1 MHGSKKKH
9 ESDPNKNVLRSIG
22 MSFDSTHEIAV
33 SHADFSGLN
42 GYMNSMSSRQSPA
55 AARDNHDDCL
65 AQWLSSV
72 AVNKDKKS
80 FGHLF
85 DHLAPKVKGFLR
97 KNGTAEDVL
106 DDVTQEVMIK
116 IWRYAGHFDQTK
128 GKVTTW
134 VFTIAR
140 NARIDLIRK
149 ENRPEPDINDPVLV
163 KENPRG
169 SDDILLAKQNSTRIS
184 EAIDELPN
192 EQQEILKYAFF
203 EEKSHAEIAAQT
215 GLPLGTVKSRIR
227 LAFQRLKKTLTEL
240 DI

>member
-1 MHGSKKKH
+1 MSF
-9 ESDPNKNVLRSIG
+9 EYTPQFDTSRSDFVELNGFVDG
-22 MSFDSTHEIAV
+22 MS
-33 SHADFSGLN
+33 SHQPSALGGGS
-42 GYMNSMSSRQSPA
+42 
-55 AARDNHDDCL
+55 DDERL
-65 AQWLSSV
+65 AHWLSLV
-72 AVNKDKKS
+72 AEKRDKIS
-80 FGHLF
+80 FGYLF
-85 DHLAPKVKGFLR
+85 DHLAPKIKGFLR
-97 KNGTAEDVL
+97 KNGTSEVSL
-106 DDVTQEVMIK
+106 DDLTQEVMIK
-116 IWRYAGHFDQTK
+116 IWRYAGHFDKKK

-149 ENRPEPDINDPVLV
+149 ENRPEPDVNDPVMV
-163 KENPRG
+163 NDPPHG
-169 SDDILLAKQNSTRIS
+169 SDDILFAKQTSTRIS
-184 EAIDELPN
+184 EAINDLPD

>member
-1 MHGSKKKH
+1 MSLDNTQQIASSCLDLSELGGYV
-9 ESDPNKNVLRSIG
+9 ES
-22 MSFDSTHEIAV
+22 
-33 SHADFSGLN
+33 
-42 GYMNSMSSRQSPA
+42 MNSSQPPA
-55 AARDNHDDCL
+55 AVRENHDDCL

-72 AVNKDKKS
+72 AVCRDKKA
-80 FGHLF
+80 FGYLF

-97 KNGTAEDVL
+97 KNGTPEDSL
-106 DDVTQEVMIK
+106 DDLTQEVMFK
-116 IWRYAGHFDQTK
+116 LWRYAGHFDQRK

-149 ENRPEPDINDPVLV
+149 EKRPEPDINDPALV
-163 KENPRG
+163 KEYPRG
-169 SDDILLAKQNSTRIS
+169 SDDILLSKQNSTRIS
-184 EAIDELPN
+184 EAIDELPD
-192 EQQEILKYAFF
+192 EQQEILKYAFY
-203 EEKSHAEIAAQT
+203 EEKSHAEIAMQT

>member
-1 MHGSKKKH
+1 
-9 ESDPNKNVLRSIG
+9 
-22 MSFDSTHEIAV
+22 MSFESIQETV
-33 SHADFSGLN
+33 TSHVDLCGLG
-42 GYMNSMSSRQSPA
+42 GYGNNMSSHQAPA
-55 AARDNHDDCL
+55 SLRDNDDDCL
-65 AQWLSSV
+65 AEWLSLV
-72 AVNKDKKS
+72 ALEKDKKS

-97 KNGTAEDVL
+97 KSGTREELL
-106 DDVTQEVMIK
+106 DDLTQEVMIK
-116 IWRYAGHFDQTK
+116 IWRYAGHFDKTK

-163 KENPRG
+163 QENPRG

-184 EAIDELPN
+184 VAIDELPD
-192 EQQEILKYAFF
+192 EQQEILRYAFF

-240 DI
+240 NI

>member
-1 MHGSKKKH
+1 
-9 ESDPNKNVLRSIG
+9 
-22 MSFDSTHEIAV
+22 MSFDNTQQITVPCSDLPGLGGFVESMDSSQSSSFV
-33 SHADFSGLN
+33 QSGD
-42 GYMNSMSSRQSPA
+42 
-55 AARDNHDDCL
+55 DNRL

-72 AVNKDKKS
+72 AIDRDKTS
-80 FGHLF
+80 FGYLF

-97 KNGTAEDVL
+97 KNGTSEALL
-106 DDVTQEVMIK
+106 DDLTQEVMIK
-116 IWRYAGHFDQTK
+116 IWRYAGNFDQKK

-149 ENRPEPDINDPVLV
+149 ENRPEPDKNDPVLV
-163 KENPRG
+163 NDNSRG
-169 SDDILLAKQNSTRIS
+169 SDEIVFAKQTSTRIS
-184 EAIDELPN
+184 EAINELPN
-192 EQQEILKYAFF
+192 EQQEILKFAFF

-215 GLPLGTVKSRIR
+215 GLPLVTVKSRIR

>member
-1 MHGSKKKH
+1 
-9 ESDPNKNVLRSIG
+9 
-22 MSFDSTHEIAV
+22 MSFDSTQEIAV
-33 SHADFSGLN
+33 SHADFSGLS
-42 GYMNSMSSRQSPA
+42 GFMNSMSSRQSPA

-97 KNGTAEDVL
+97 KNGTAEDML

-184 EAIDELPN
+184 EAIGELPN